1 MNSLRRRLLVLALV
15 FATAGAAS
23 LTPTALAATPC
34 SPANPAARAEVVVKL
49 APGHTIGEVLAAFP
63 VELGPR
69 LLSSHGLYVVR
80 ATEPQYCRTVQWSKK
95 LAVRIR
101 ANGAVSYAQSNLP
114 ADLSD
119 GRFHA
124 WPQGDPDDAGTDSA
138 VWTNQ
143 AASRQLQLAASH
155 RLSTGAGIL
164 VAVLD
169 TGAELNHPAFAGQL
183 QAGWDYVDDDPNPS
197 EVQNGRDD
205 DGDGAV
211 DESYGHGTFVSGV
224 VAMTAPGARIM
235 PMRVLDSDGRGNLFV
250 VAEAI
255 TDAVNAGADVINLA
269 FGTDTKPE
277 ATLLKDAIKLA
288 RARGVVI
295 TASAGNES
303 STAEQYPA
311 ALGEILAVSAL
322 RADLQQL
329 ALFSNSGDWVD
340 VAAPGVLVVGP
351 VPGGRYAYWNGT
363 SVAAPFVAGQAA
375 LIRSRQPRLDAN
387 KVIDAITGSTTV
399 IKASG
404 QADVHRI
411 NILRSLTYPK

>member
-1 MNSLRRRLLVLALV
+1 
-15 FATAGAAS
+15 
-23 LTPTALAATPC
+23 
-34 SPANPAARAEVVVKL
+34 VVVKL
-49 APGHTIGEVLAAFP
+49 ASGHTIDDVLAAFP
-63 VELGPR
+63 VELGSR

-80 ATEPQYCRTVQWSKK
+80 ATEAQYCRTVQWSKK
-95 LAVRIR
+95 LAARIR
-101 ANGAVSYAQSNLP
+101 ANDAVAYAQSNLP

-138 VWTNQ
+138 KWTNQ
-143 AASRQLQLAASH
+143 EASRQLQLAASH
-155 RLSTGAGIL
+155 QLSTGAGIL

-169 TGAELNHPAFAGQL
+169 TGAELNHPAFAGQI

-211 DESYGHGTFVSGV
+211 DESFGHGTFVSGV
-224 VAMTAPGARIM
+224 VAMTAPGARIL

-277 ATLLKDAIKLA
+277 APLLKDAIKLA

-303 STAEQYPA
+303 STAERYPA

-329 ALFSNSGDWVD
+329 APFSNSGDWVD
-340 VAAPGVLVVGP
+340 VAAPGMLVVGP

-387 KVIDAITGSTTV
+387 KIINAITRTTTV
-399 IKASG
+399 IKVNG